1 MKARSKIL
9 LYILVIIASET
20 NKRLAMKYLSDLPK
34 IVLLVAIAFCMNAC
48 DKNEVDVEYNIT
60 GDWKVISY
68 KTSTVI
74 TKTEE
79 NTWSQ
84 FNNGDVTVNFT
95 ETDPTRGEISGI
107 KVTNSFSGD
116 YTIDNKGSITVSN
129 LFQTLVN
136 EPEWGRLFDS
146 IRNAESYEI
155 KDNYL
160 IIYYNHRKNNITLQK
175 LNE

>member
-1 MKARSKIL
+1 MKNLFDLPRIVL
-9 LYILVIIASET
+9 IVIIT
-20 NKRLAMKYLSDLPK
+20 FC
-34 IVLLVAIAFCMNAC
+34 IAAC
-48 DKNEVDVEYNIT
+48 DKDEIDVNYDIT
-60 GDWKVISY
+60 GDWKVVSY

-95 ETDPTRGEISGI
+95 ETDLTSGTISGI
-107 KVTNSFSGD
+107 KVTNSFSSD
-116 YTIDNKGSITVSN
+116 YTIDNKGAITISN
-129 LFQTLVN
+129 LFQTLIN

-146 IRNAESYEI
+146 IRKAESYEVR
-155 KDNYL
+155 DNRL
-160 IIYYNHRKNNITLQK
+160 IIYYNLRNNNITLEK

>member
-1 MKARSKIL
+1 MKN
-9 LYILVIIASET
+9 LY
-20 NKRLAMKYLSDLPK
+20 YLSK
-34 IVLLVAIAFCMNAC
+34 IVLIAIVALCINAC
-48 DKNEVDVEYNIT
+48 DKDEIDVKYDIT
-60 GDWKVISY
+60 GDWKVVSY

-84 FNNGDVTVNFT
+84 FNNGDVTLNFT
-95 ETDPTRGEISGI
+95 ETDLTSGNISGI

-116 YTIDNKGSITVSN
+116 YTIDNKGAITISN
-129 LFQTLVN
+129 LFQTMIN

-146 IRNAESYEI
+146 IRNVESYEVL
-155 KDNYL
+155 DNRL
-160 IIYYNHRKNNITLQK
+160 IIYYNQKKNNITLEK